1 MQYHLRAERLKSKHG
16 FSLRTGS
23 EEDFERE
30 AGFSR
35 PPLTVKQVHGNR
47 VLRLDATE
55 DALDGVN
62 KEQKQQADA
71 LITDVPGLAIAVMTA
86 DCVPILLED
95 PVTGAVAAVHAGWRG
110 TVQRIVMETIERMK
124 REYGTR
130 PEDLH
135 AAIGP
140 SIGACCYEI
149 GPEVV
154 QELEKLPGANA
165 CLLPG
170 EGEKAFADLRGFN
183 AFQLQALGVAS
194 IELVGECTRCREDLF
209 YSYRRN
215 GPHAGRMLAAI
226 ERS

>member
-1 MQYHLRAERLKSKHG
+1 MQYHLRAKKIESKHG

-23 EEDFERE
+23 EADFERE

-35 PPLTVKQVHGNR
+35 PPLTVKQVHEHR
-47 VLRLDATE
+47 VLRLDAPE
-55 DALDGVN
+55 DALEGEN
-62 KEQKQQADA
+62 KQQADA

-95 PVTGAVAAVHAGWRG
+95 PATGAVAAVHAGWRG
-110 TVQRIVMETIERMK
+110 TVQRIVMETIEAMK

-130 PEDLH
+130 PEDLR

-140 SIGACCYEI
+140 AIGACCYEI
-149 GPEVV
+149 GPEVIR
-154 QELEKLPGANA
+154 ELEKLPGANA

-183 AFQLQALGVAS
+183 AFQLQNLGVAS

-226 ERS
+226 ERT